1 MKKQLAILLIFFSSL
16 SYGQSAVEYME
27 SLTRGYQQMQNDMW
41 DYTKSI
47 SHGKSA
53 RTVEKRRMELIATAK
68 TNLRIAENS
77 KGFNGSTAYR
87 DSVVKYLT
95 IVNLVLNEDYAKLV
109 DMEDVAE
116 QSYDQMEA
124 YILAKQLANKK
135 QEDASKMV
143 NTEQAKFAKDNNIT
157 LVESTSGLDK
167 KMEIAGDVYDH
178 YNKVYLAF
186 FKSNKQELYLMDAIK
201 RKDVN
206 AIEQNKEALISTVE
220 EGEKKLTDIKL
231 YENDRSM
238 IQATENLFV
247 FYRDEAKNK
256 MDVVLNYFLK
266 SENFEKIKTSY
277 DQIKEKD
284 RTQKDVNT
292 FNDAVNEMNNAVNAY
307 NAQNAQLNSKR
318 TGLIDAWNKTSENFT
333 NKHIPKGK

>member
-1 MKKQLAILLIFFSSL
+1 MKKQLAILIIFFSSL

-41 DYTKSI
+41 DYTKSV

-124 YILAKQLANKK
+124 YILAKQLANQK

-143 NTEQAKFAKDNNIT
+143 NSEQAKFAKDNNIN
-157 LVESTSGLDK
+157 LIESNSALDK
-167 KMEIAGDVYDH
+167 KMEIANEVYDH

-186 FKSNKQELYLMDAIK
+186 FKSYKQELYLMDAIK
-201 RKDVN
+201 RQDVN
-206 AIEQNKEALISTVE
+206 AIEQNKQALISTVE
-220 EGEKKLTDIKL
+220 EGEKKLTDIEL
-231 YENDRSM
+231 FENDRTM
-238 IQATENLFV
+238 IQATQNLLA
-247 FYRDEAKNK
+247 FYKDEAKTK

-266 SENFEKIKTSY
+266 SENFQKIKTAF
-277 DQIKEKD
+277 DQMKEKD

-292 FNDAVNEMNNAVNAY
+292 FNDAVNEMNNAVNTY
-307 NAQNAQLNSKR
+307 NSQNSQLDSKR
-318 TGLIDAWNKTSENFT
+318 SSLIEAWNKAAENFT
-333 NKHIPKGK
+333 DKHIPKGK